1 MDTSYVTA
9 FIDATQI
16 VFETMLSMPVTFG
29 PPEVAESIPTKY
41 DISGIIGLS
50 GDVVGAV
57 VLSFPKETAGSVVSA
72 FAGEPLSV
80 NSGDFADAIGEL
92 ANMISGNAKAKFPG
106 ESLVNISCPTVVI
119 GKNHRIHQPSD
130 STCVSIPCQSSCG
143 EFAVEVCIME
153 MEDAVDSQAASET
166 ASAAG

>member
-9 FIDATQI
+9 FIEATQI
-16 VFETMLSMPVTFG
+16 VFDTMLRMPITFG
-29 PPEVAESIPTKY
+29 RPEVAESLPTKF

-57 VLSFPKETAGSVVSA
+57 VLSFPKETAEGVVTA
-72 FAGEPLSV
+72 FAGAPLSID
-80 NSGDFADAIGEL
+80 SDDFADAIGEL

-106 ESLVNISCPTVVI
+106 RSVSISCPSVVI

-130 STCVSIPCQSSCG
+130 STCVSIPCHSSCG
-143 EFAVEVCIME
+143 EFAVEVCIRE
-153 MEDAVDSQAASET
+153 VESAVGSQSASET

>member
-9 FIDATQI
+9 FIEATQI
-16 VFETMLSMPVTFG
+16 VFETMLRMPITFG
-29 PPEVAESIPTKY
+29 RPEVAESLPTKY

-50 GDVVGAV
+50 GDMVGAG
-57 VLSFPKETAGSVVSA
+57 VLSFPTETAGSVVAA
-72 FAGEPLSV
+72 FTGAPLSID
-80 NSGDFADAIGEL
+80 SDDFADAIGEL
-92 ANMISGNAKAKFPG
+92 ANMISGSAKAKLPG
-106 ESLVNISCPTVVI
+106 RSVSISCPTVVI